1 MRDAQERLRDILQA
15 IVNLER
21 YPARDK
27 SAFERDELLQ
37 SWFLRQLQI
46 IGEAARAVPDEV
58 RALALDVP
66 WPKIVGMRNVLVHGY
81 FDIDTGLVWEAVARD
96 APALKP
102 AIETLLRSLEEQG
115 K

>member
-46 IGEAARAVPDEV
+46 ISEAARAVPDEV

-81 FDIDTGLVWEAVARD
+81 FDIDTDLVWEAVAHD